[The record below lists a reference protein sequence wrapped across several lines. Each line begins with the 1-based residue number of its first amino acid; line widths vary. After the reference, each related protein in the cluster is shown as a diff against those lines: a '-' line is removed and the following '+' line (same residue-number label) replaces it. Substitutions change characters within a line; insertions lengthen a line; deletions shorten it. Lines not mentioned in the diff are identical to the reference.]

1 MSEPIRISRRAVLGG
16 ALVGGAAFGLPAG
29 SASAA
34 AARNAQ
40 VRAAKKVKKP
50 GPGTL
55 PYPDLAPGTD
65 TIPEIQHIVAVMM
78 ENHTYDSV
86 LGMLDVPTVPN
97 AGFTLDASGQPTNSN
112 PWPKSQTVFPA
123 PGKDAVLTAF
133 PMATACQLDNGKSG
147 SLGTAYPWNT
157 WPASHTSYAGGK
169 MDGFVKSQSGPVS
182 MGYYDSDFLPFV
194 NSLAATFPVCT
205 NFFSSVLSQT
215 YPNRRYFMAGTS
227 NGLLNDTLK
236 TDVPANGTIFEALNT
251 YGISWRNYY
260 VDGSLPSILIWTYLS
275 GKEYTDIYN
284 TTNVPT
290 MDQFFS
296 DAANSHLPAY
306 SMIDPNFGDSSEED
320 PQDVQNGDYFLS
332 TIINAVM
339 ASPQWENTLLVW
351 TYDEGGGYY
360 DHVPP
365 PKAVKPDDVPPD
377 FSPGD
382 PGGAVFDRYGFRV
395 PSGIV
400 SPYAIP
406 GYASTVTHD
415 FTSILKLIE
424 TKWNLPALTYRDA
437 QADDLLDSIDL
448 TSEPAFLTPP
458 TLATAINP
466 GDPAT
471 TDEACQAEEPIQIP
485 PPGYVTTR

>member
-1 MSEPIRISRRAVLGG
+1 MSDPIRISRRAVLGG
-16 ALVGGAAFGLPAG
+16 ALLGGAAIGLPAG
-29 SASAA
+29 AAGASTRA
-34 AARNAQ
+34 AQ
-40 VRAAKKVKKP
+40 VRAAAKAKKP

-55 PYPDLAPGTD
+55 PNPSVAPGTD
-65 TIPEIQHIVAVMM
+65 TIPEITTIVAVMM

-86 LGMLDVPTVPN
+86 LGMLNVPSVPN
-97 AGFTLDASGQPTNSN
+97 AGFALGANGQPTNSN
-112 PWPKSQTVFPA
+112 PWPKSQTVFPP
-123 PGKDAVLTAF
+123 PGKDAVLKAF
-133 PMATACQLDNGKSG
+133 PMPTACQLDNGLATG
-147 SLGTAYPWNT
+147 STAYPWNT
-157 WPASHTSYAGGK
+157 WAAGHTSYAGGK

-194 NSLAATFPVCT
+194 NSLAANFPVCT
-205 NFFSSVLSQT
+205 NFFSSVMAQT

-227 NGLLNDTLK
+227 LGNINDVLNSDR
-236 TDVPANGTIFEALNT
+236 PPNGTIFETLNT
-251 YGISWRNYY
+251 YDITWANYY
-260 VDGSLPSILIWTYLS
+260 SNTPSSDIWLYLLEDGITNSNNQLS
-275 GKEYTDIYN
+275 MSDFY
-284 TTNVPT
+284 
-290 MDQFFS
+290 S
-296 DAANSHLPAY
+296 DAAAGTLPNY
-306 SMIDPNFGDSSEED
+306 CMVDPNFEDSSEED

-332 TIINAVM
+332 QVINAVM
-339 ASPQWENTLLVW
+339 SSPQWESTLLVW

-365 PKAVKPDDVPPD
+365 PKAVKPDHVPPVLA
-377 FSPGD
+377 SGD
-382 PGGAVFDRYGFRV
+382 PSGAVFNRYGFRV

-448 TSEPAFLTPP
+448 SNPAFLTPP

-466 GDPAT
+466 GDPAS
-471 TDEACQAEEPIQIP
+471 TDAACAAEEPIQIP